1 MIAGG
6 IHPDGSGALLLV
18 ATLVLVAFRYLNRP
32 APSGDRPASP
42 GDPRAA
48 GRWRAPGRKPVPA
61 AQHYVGAA
69 ILLAVVPI
77 LAARWLGFG
86 RPAELGLGLGHSGA
100 GTLWLLVGIPVGLA
114 VGRIAAS
121 IPAMRRVYPL
131 GGLPRTGF
139 VGFLPRALLEFLY
152 YGAWE
157 VLFRGVLLFGLAHTM
172 GAADAIA
179 VTTALSVV
187 AHFGGPRVETVT
199 AIPVGVLLG
208 WIDLSV
214 GSIWYLA
221 VAHWLA
227 GVSMDWWIMRLPVR
241 FRGHRLSLAPPRS

>member
-6 IHPDGSGALLLV
+6 IHPEGSDALLLV
-18 ATLVLVAFRYLNRP
+18 AMLVLVAFRYLNRP
-32 APSGDRPASP
+32 APSGGRPAVS
-42 GDPRAA
+42 GDPSI
-48 GRWRAPGRKPVPA
+48 GSRWRAPGRKAVPA

-77 LAARWLGFG
+77 LVARWLGFG
-86 RPAELGLGLGHSGA
+86 RPAELGLGSGHPGEGA
-100 GTLWLLVGIPVGLA
+100 LWLLVGIPVGLA

-121 IPAMRRVYPL
+121 IPAMRRVCPL
-131 GGLPRTGF
+131 GGLPRTGL

-157 VLFRGVLLFGLAHTM
+157 ILFRGVLLFSLMHTM
-172 GAADAIA
+172 GAVHAIA

-187 AHFGGPRVETVT
+187 AHFGGPMVETVT
-199 AIPVGVLLG
+199 AIPVGLLLG
-208 WIDLSV
+208 WIDLRI
-214 GSIWYLA
+214 GAIWYLA

-227 GVSMDWWIMRLPVR
+227 GVSMDWWIMR
-241 FRGHRLSLAPPRS
+241 SAA